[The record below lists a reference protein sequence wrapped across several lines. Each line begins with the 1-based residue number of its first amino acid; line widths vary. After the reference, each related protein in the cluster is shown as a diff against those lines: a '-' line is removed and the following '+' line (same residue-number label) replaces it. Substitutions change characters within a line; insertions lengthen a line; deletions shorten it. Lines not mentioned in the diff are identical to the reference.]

1 MTTITSAEETS
12 GSGVY
17 ETPASL
23 LGSRMNLRTSPRKLI
38 TGIAAVGL
46 FGLLAACKPVVGN
59 LNDKTPP
66 VISFTVGGHAVS
78 ANHPFHMG
86 STAQQVVATASDS
99 GGVDSLET
107 AIVNHFVCTAGGASD
122 AETDSNPQALRGF
135 DYSLD
140 QHVYFAH
147 RTTPDAFW
155 PDTNNNGVND
165 PSEHNLRYNQLV
177 VISEASIVQLSVDAY
192 TPGSDCI
199 MSDGTTHGVVSSDV
213 LVITATATNARSEI
227 LSAPHSQGTTNT
239 SITLT
244 L

>member
-1 MTTITSAEETS
+1 MYEAAASPLRKDMTHHTST
-12 GSGVY
+12 
-17 ETPASL
+17 
-23 LGSRMNLRTSPRKLI
+23 RNII
-38 TGIAAVGL
+38 TGVAAIGL
-46 FGLLAACKPVVGN
+46 VGLLAACKPVVGN

-66 VISFTVGGHAVS
+66 VISFSVGGHPVTAS
-78 ANHPFHMG
+78 HAYHMG
-86 STAQQVVATASDS
+86 ATAQQIIATAGDS

-107 AIVNHFVCTAGGASD
+107 AIINHFVCAAGGVSV

-147 RTTPDAFW
+147 RTSPDAFW

-165 PSEHNLRYNQLV
+165 PSEHNLRYNQLI

-192 TPGSDCI
+192 KPGSDCL
-199 MSDGTTHGVVSSDV
+199 MPDGTTHGTVSSDV

-227 LSAPHSQGTTNT
+227 LSAPKSQGTTNT
-239 SITLT
+239 SITIT